1 VSKKRGKFKLGAEW
15 LMDPSLR
22 IFTVPARYDNATTQ
36 ATFEKSID
44 MQYLEHE
51 VGIPL

>member
-1 VSKKRGKFKLGAEW
+1 
-15 LMDPSLR
+15 MDPSLR
-22 IFTVPARYDNATTQ
+22 IFTVPARYDNAATQ